1 VAGNQQNASVY
12 TEKAHECCEKHRCL
26 PRFRGGPETGNVTK
40 ESDVTLVCDGV
51 WAARELPEK
60 IALIHNEKNLT
71 HSSPLF
77 IKEIA
82 MILVRD
88 IFQLKFGK
96 AKDAKA
102 LAKEGESILNKYGGG
117 STVRY
122 LTDLT
127 GPFYI
132 FVMESTYENLAA
144 FEKAMSETMG
154 KKELGEWYQKF
165 VPLIDSGRR
174 EIFTIVS

>member
-1 VAGNQQNASVY
+1 
-12 TEKAHECCEKHRCL
+12 
-26 PRFRGGPETGNVTK
+26 
-40 ESDVTLVCDGV
+40 
-51 WAARELPEK
+51 
-60 IALIHNEKNLT
+60 
-71 HSSPLF
+71 
-77 IKEIA
+77 

-96 AKDAKA
+96 AKDARA
-102 LAKEGESILNKYGGG
+102 LAKEGESLLKTSGGG

-144 FEKAMSETMG
+144 FEKAMSDTMG
-154 KKELGEWYQKF
+154 KKEIGEWYQKF